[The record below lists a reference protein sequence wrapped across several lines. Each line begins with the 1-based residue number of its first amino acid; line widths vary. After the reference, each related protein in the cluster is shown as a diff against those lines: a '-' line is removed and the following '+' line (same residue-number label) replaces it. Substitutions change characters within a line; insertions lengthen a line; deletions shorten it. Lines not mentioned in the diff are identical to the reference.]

1 LAAVVLVSLVWWH
14 LSYLAWLLPR
24 VKQLTYW

>member
-1 LAAVVLVSLVWWH
+1 LAAVVLVNLVWWP

-24 VKQLTYW
+24 V